1 LWSSAQIPRASIRD
15 NIDESLQYYAQ
26 FDDLKPN
33 LIQDA
38 NNTKR
43 DFYADSIWLSIAYG
57 FDGSLRSGVESK
69 YAYIENEWQSTS
81 LQKQIN
87 GEMETTKEYSRY
99 WHGVLVFA
107 RPLLTFLNVR
117 QIYILNTIIILG
129 LVAVIILMLVRHK
142 EYGLVWIF
150 VATMLSI
157 LAFFAGTSLE
167 YAPAIIV
174 MELASILALRAV
186 CQNRLKTLP
195 YLFFFVGIAVNFVD
209 FLTCETITLT
219 IPLLLV
225 LWLRRHK
232 KMSIISFEKVLRLA
246 LFWLAGYVLMWLA
259 KWGISPS
266 SNPISSAKSAGVREA
281 RREKAES
288 SRKAESLISA
298 KASCFLA
305 MPLM

>member
-1 LWSSAQIPRASIRD
+1 
-15 NIDESLQYYAQ
+15 
-26 FDDLKPN
+26 
-33 LIQDA
+33 
-38 NNTKR
+38 
-43 DFYADSIWLSIAYG
+43 
-57 FDGSLRSGVESK
+57 
-69 YAYIENEWQSTS
+69 
-81 LQKQIN
+81 
-87 GEMETTKEYSRY
+87 
-99 WHGVLVFA
+99 
-107 RPLLTFLNVR
+107 
-117 QIYILNTIIILG
+117 
-129 LVAVIILMLVRHK
+129 MLVRHK

-259 KWGISPS
+259 KWGISLLTLGGEALGALGEQMGMRSFKTEAGLSLFGMLSFSFQKNFPS
-266 SNPISSAKSAGVREA
+266 LFPFCLGSNISIVTLIVLVISLISRIEPHLRKINKAWLASVIMVGAIPVLRSLIMIEHGAKHYFFTYRALGAIVMAILMIIAWRSSAK
-281 RREKAES
+281 RR
-288 SRKAESLISA
+288 
-298 KASCFLA
+298 
-305 MPLM
+305 